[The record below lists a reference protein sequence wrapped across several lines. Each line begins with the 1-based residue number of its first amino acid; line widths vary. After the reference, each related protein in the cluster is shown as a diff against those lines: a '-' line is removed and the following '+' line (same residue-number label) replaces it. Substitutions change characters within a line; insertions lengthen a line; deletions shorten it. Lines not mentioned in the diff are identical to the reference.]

1 MSDAGR
7 VVRGSLKNHR
17 LRRNRDFRIVFA
29 RGTSV
34 ANRFYVL
41 YVIRRASESEVRVGF
56 SVSRKIGNAVT
67 RNRVKRVLREAMRGM
82 VCELPTGCDCVLI
95 ARKDATELGLWTA
108 AKQVRSLLARA
119 RLLDRRPG
127 GV

>member
-41 YVIRRASESEVRVGF
+41 YVIKKPSESEVRVGF
-56 SVSRKIGNAVT
+56 SVSKKIGNAVT
-67 RNRVKRVLREAMRGM
+67 RNRVKRILREAMRGM
-82 VCELPTGCDCVLI
+82 VNELPAGCDCVLI
-95 ARKDATELGLWTA
+95 ARKDADGLGLWSA
-108 AKQVRSLLARA
+108 AKQVRSLLVRA
-119 RLLDRRPG
+119 RLVNKRPG
-127 GV
+127 DA